1 MYKSNPW
8 GIIAGSSITLQQTA
22 MHVALN
28 ALSKLSAYCKEH
40 KMYLHCAARYQHFC
54 SNAGSCHI
62 NLLCYHHRNLNGWEI
77 HHFHAKLYKYV
88 HFVQNLLD
96 CILNSEHL
104 PPCPLPGRMKGGRW
118 ALHRSQSYQKSNLP
132 GSHQNGIP
140 QTALSRSTNT
150 LCKEIPTAFDKV
162 SKCS

>member
-8 GIIAGSSITLQQTA
+8 GIRAGSSITLQQTA
-22 MHVALN
+22 THVALN

-104 PPCPLPGRMKGGRW
+104 PPSPLPGRRRVADEHCTGPSPTRNPTFLGATRMEF
-118 ALHRSQSYQKSNLP
+118 HRLPFPEVPTHYVKKSQQ
-132 GSHQNGIP
+132 
-140 QTALSRSTNT
+140 LSIR
-150 LCKEIPTAFDKV
+150 
-162 SKCS
+162 